1 MILLPYKTN
10 DNVLVGKLESENDI
24 VISKV
29 CLRGRLFI

>member
-10 DNVLVGKLESENDI
+10 DNVLVGKLESEN